1 MTKHSVTLC
10 GISLGI
16 GLMIALAPEAALS
29 QAQPQR
35 GQQPATGSRG
45 AAPRAATPYV
55 PPKTPWG
62 EPDLQGMWPLDHL
75 ITTPL
80 VRRGQY
86 GDRRF
91 LTEEEY
97 AAAQK
102 AAATR
107 VQGQIDANIPTS
119 DAGPASRLTSLISD
133 PPDGQFP
140 ALTPKGQEMLAQLHG
155 SYKPR
160 TVEVTATDGSR
171 RSIDIFDNINDFDTW
186 DRCITRGLPVS
197 MLTRNYNVGL
207 RVMQSPGYVIILME
221 MAHEARIIPTD
232 GRPNLDPSIK
242 QYLGESRGRWEGNT
256 LVIETLNFNG
266 KPAMTN
272 RGIPGSP
279 TMGLNPQSES
289 MRIVERLTR
298 TSPTTIDYK
307 MTIEDPVVL
316 TRPWSVEFPWEL
328 HPDYGFYEFA
338 CHEGNTAVRNYIE
351 TSRFE
356 RANPIPPA
364 GARGGRGG
372 GGGGGA
378 PAGGGAGGGGRGGQG
393 GGRGGTTPPAPG
405 TPQK

>member
-1 MTKHSVTLC
+1 MTRHSVTLC

-35 GQQPATGSRG
+35 GQQPAAGSRG

-55 PPKTPWG
+55 PPKTAWG

-232 GRPNLDPSIK
+232 GRPNLDPAIK

-393 GGRGGTTPPAPG
+393 GGRGGATPPAPG